1 MDCLMFNP
9 AGFFLDTEGVL
20 SDGND
25 DDVEV
30 DDDSD
35 NAGMALLS
43 DASGLAFESWKP
55 DMASRWS
62 CGSLRR
68 LEV

>member
-43 DASGLAFESWKP
+43 DASGLAFES
-55 DMASRWS
+55 
-62 CGSLRR
+62 
-68 LEV
+68 

>member
-43 DASGLAFESWKP
+43 DASCLAFES
-55 DMASRWS
+55 
-62 CGSLRR
+62 
-68 LEV
+68 